1 MLKYV
6 YYKNQDRSCRR
17 GQDLSYKIPVGKDF
31 VWLLMERPSEKEVTK
46 VCRDFSLQK
55 RHFEFYKNE
64 KRSARYSVDPLVFV
78 FMDYYLE
85 NDKIKN
91 SHILF
96 ILKENALIIVLP
108 TITAFHNELFDRLA
122 TSIEANR
129 VKNLGQ
135 LMYQFMLDD
144 VNENYDVLDKVDH
157 LITELD
163 KKVIGGKGDASLLAV
178 VKLKRRIHMMARRF
192 WGSAKIIFVIR
203 KGLGPLKV
211 DTENMHLLD
220 DVYDTYMHQVD
231 ILASYK
237 DMLTDILTIHTTKAS
252 NDMNM
257 IIKRLTALTV
267 ILMVPNL
274 IASMYGMNFD
284 EIPLLHNGFGFFMSF
299 CMMVTS
305 IILLYVFF
313 HKKKWI

>member
-6 YYKNQDRSCRR
+6 YYNSRERSCKR
-17 GQDLSYKIPVGKDF
+17 GKDADYKVPSGNDF
-31 VWLLMERPSEKEVTK
+31 VWLLMEKPGEKEIAK
-46 VCRDFSLQK
+46 ICKDFKLQK
-55 RHFEFYKNE
+55 KYFEFYKNE

-85 NDKIKN
+85 NEIIKN

-108 TITAFHNELFDRLA
+108 TVTEFHNELFDRLA
-122 TSIEANR
+122 ETIEMGR
-129 VKNLGQ
+129 VKNLGY

-157 LITELD
+157 MITELD
-163 KKVIGGKGDASLLAV
+163 KKVIKGNSNTSMLDV

-192 WGSAKIIFVIR
+192 WGSAKIIFVIK
-203 KGLGPLKV
+203 KGLGPVKV
-211 DTENMHLLD
+211 DTENLHLLD

-252 NDMNM
+252 NDLNL

-284 EIPLLHNGFGFFMSF
+284 EIPLLHNGFGFLMSF
-299 CMMVTS
+299 LMMMAS
-305 IILLYVFF
+305 IVLLYAFF
-313 HKKKWI
+313 HQKKWI